1 MKRNIPVFLFSMIMI
16 CLLLPL
22 NAARKEIT
30 ASELPPDVLDVLNRY
45 CSILSTSPDLETCAK
60 RLAAISGGHLVNAQ
74 GTISRDVFEFSLK
87 KDFQNI
93 RFYRVPPVITRIVME
108 TDSYD
113 GYGPTMI
120 EGTRY
125 KIWIAKKEGAPGLPA
140 PIPVIKPVKGE
151 PKVVSN
157 IGSL

>member
-1 MKRNIPVFLFSMIMI
+1 MKRTAPVFLFSIVI
-16 CLLLPL
+16 ISLLLPL

-45 CSILSTSPDLETCAK
+45 CSILSTSPDLETCAEG
-60 RLAAISGGHLVNAQ
+60 LAAISGGHLVNSQ
-74 GTISRDVFEFSLK
+74 GSISRDVFEFSLK

-113 GYGPTMI
+113 GYGPTLI
-120 EGTRY
+120 QGTRF
-125 KIWIAKKEGAPGLPA
+125 KIWIAKKQGTPGLPA
-140 PIPVIKPVKGE
+140 PIPIIKPAKGE